1 MEEPEHTNR
10 KLPRVSSA
18 AEPALEEMINKLAEE
33 LEQSPAHRDFVAGQ
47 GIRIINDPNNT
58 IIELMAPASRKAKYY
73 PFKLY
78 QQDAANKPL
87 EVSVFYGTI
96 DGNVPVIKDSRSGSS
111 FGTPINGSQQDSA
124 KAASAGDPE
133 EILDPDSPE
142 FVPDTSPVV
151 TAGDGDGEYQ
161 IWIKYTPL
169 DPCASDPNAVVGDSQ
184 HPNEVQISAQPLV
197 VDPNLRSP
205 PNPDRVEPLEADL
218 VANGTM
224 PLSYNGAGYVEIGRV
239 TVKNEVITKINN
251 SLTHSL
257 MHTSCGVRHY
267 FWGV

>member
-1 MEEPEHTNR
+1 MQSDTPNR
-10 KLPRVSSA
+10 KLPRVSSISQPRLA
-18 AEPALEEMINKLAEE
+18 AVINRLAEE
-33 LEQSPAHRDFVAGQ
+33 LEKAPAHRDLVAGH
-47 GIRIINDPNNT
+47 GIRMINEPNNT
-58 IIELMAPASRKAKYY
+58 IIELMAPDSRSSKYY

-78 QQDAANKPL
+78 QQDASSKPL

-96 DGNVPVIKDSRSGSS
+96 NGNVPVIKERSGASY
-111 FGTPINGSQQDSA
+111 GTPINGSRQDSA
-124 KAASAGDPE
+124 KDAGGDPE
-133 EILDPDSPE
+133 EITDPNSPE
-142 FVPDTSPVV
+142 FVPDTSPFV

-239 TVKNEVITKINN
+239 TVKNERIVKINN